1 MVSLLDRPTGRLEQ
15 GRTMRSNWKV
25 LAAGLV
31 CSLALLA
38 TACSSGS
45 SSGGGG
51 SSKETSPGVTETEI
65 KIGVAVSDLD
75 GLRASGISLAPA
87 LTTGN
92 LSKRITSY
100 FDEWNAAGG
109 IQGRKVVP
117 VVITWDPVKPAT
129 QEKVCADATINNELL
144 AFVNANGMGAKYIQC
159 ISDAGVPVFFGDTA
173 PLAAYANDTLTT
185 IAAPVEIMASAGT
198 QGAIDAGTITKTT
211 KVGILNGN
219 GPEHIAST
227 AAVKKVLAKAGVP
240 DSNITTVNVNTLV
253 GDPAVASSE
262 AAAAVN
268 TFKAAGVTNVLVGL
282 QFTSSTGFW
291 DNVKPDTFKY
301 TILDTASSNCTQY
314 GAARVKPSAIGAT
327 CYTVFGDS
335 VDKNGLR
342 PETAFEKECRAKFD
356 ALSAKTNDYPS
367 KSYPGVPSGDTI
379 KLADG
384 TILSSDYPPNECTFV
399 TIFKRAFDA
408 IGKKAIT
415 RESFMKAVRNL
426 GAVDIAL
433 ASDGKGSQSP
443 GKVYLSDYIHGDL
456 LTPASKDTPRSANGT
471 WNGCPTPVNCFVP
484 ATPWSK
490 LVF

>member
-1 MVSLLDRPTGRLEQ
+1 
-15 GRTMRSNWKV
+15 MRRNWKA
-25 LAAGLV
+25 LAVGAV

-38 TACSSGS
+38 TACSSGGS
-45 SSGGGG
+45 NE
-51 SSKETSPGVTETEI
+51 SSKTSPGVTETEI

-109 IQGRKVVP
+109 FQGKKIVP
-117 VVITWDPVKPAT
+117 VVLTWDPVKPAT
-129 QEKVCADATINNELL
+129 AEKVCADATINNELL
-144 AFVNANGMGAKYIQC
+144 AFINANGMGAKYIQC
-159 ISDAGVPVFFGDTA
+159 IADAGVPTFFGDTA

-185 IAAPVEIMASAGT
+185 IAAPVEIMAAAGT
-198 QGAIDAGTITKTT
+198 KGAIDAGTITTST
-211 KVGILNGN
+211 KIGILNGN

-227 AAVKKVLAKAGVP
+227 AAVKKVLADNKIP
-240 DSNITTVNVNTLV
+240 DSNITSVNVNTLV
-253 GDPAVASSE
+253 GDPAVASAE

-291 DNVKPDTFKY
+291 DNVTPTTFKY

-314 GAARVKPSAIGAT
+314 GAARVKASAIGAT

-335 VDKNGLR
+335 VDKNGIR
-342 PETAFEKECRAKFD
+342 AENSFEKECRAKFD
-356 ALSAKTNDYPS
+356 ALSAKTNDFPT
-367 KSYPGVPSGDTI
+367 KSSPGVPSGDTI

-384 TILSSDYPPNECTFV
+384 TILSSDYPPNECTFMNV
-399 TIFKRAFDA
+399 FKRAFEA
-408 IGKKAIT
+408 IGNKALN

-456 LTPASKDTPRSANGT
+456 LTPASKDTPRAANGT
-471 WNGCPTPVNCFVP
+471 FNGCPTPVNCFIP
-484 ATPWSK
+484 STPWTK
-490 LVF
+490 ITP

>member
-1 MVSLLDRPTGRLEQ
+1 
-15 GRTMRSNWKV
+15 MRSNWKV

-240 DSNITTVNVNTLV
+240 DSNITSVNVNTLV

-282 QFTSSTGFW
+282 QFTSSGGFW
-291 DNVKPDTFKY
+291 DNITPTTF
-301 TILDTASSNCTQY
+301 TLTVLDTASSNCTQY
-314 GAARVKPSAIGAT
+314 GASRVKPSAVGAT
-327 CYTVFGDS
+327 CFTVFGDS
-335 VDKNGLR
+335 VTKDGKLR
-342 PETAFEKECRAKFD
+342 EENAFEKDCRAKFD

-384 TILSSDYPPNECTFV
+384 TVLSSDYPPNECTFMV
-399 TIFKRAFDA
+399 VLKRAFDA
-408 IGKKAIT
+408 IGNKALN
-415 RESFMKAVRNL
+415 RESLMKAVRNL
-426 GAVDIAL
+426 GSVDVAL
-433 ASDGKGSQSP
+433 ASDGKGSQAP
-443 GKVYLSDYIHGDL
+443 GKVYLSDYIHGDK
-456 LTPASKDTPRSANGT
+456 LTAATKDTPRNADGT
-471 WNGCPTPVNCFVP
+471 FNGCPTPTNCFIPV
-484 ATPWSK
+484 TPWSK
-490 LVF
+490 ITE

>member
-1 MVSLLDRPTGRLEQ
+1 MAVG
-15 GRTMRSNWKV
+15 V
-25 LAAGLV
+25 V

-38 TACSSGS
+38 TACSSGDSNQS
-45 SSGGGG
+45 SQ
-51 SSKETSPGVTETEI
+51 TSPGVTETEI
-65 KIGVAVSDLD
+65 KIGIAVSDLD

-109 IQGRKVVP
+109 FQGKKIVP
-117 VVITWDPVKPAT
+117 VIMTWDPVKPAT
-129 QEKVCADATINNELL
+129 AEKVCADATINNELL
-144 AFVNANGMGAKYIQC
+144 AFINANGMGAKYIQC
-159 ISDAGVPVFFGDTA
+159 IADAGVPTFFGDTA

-185 IAAPVEIMASAGT
+185 IAAPVEVMAAAGT
-198 QGAIDAGTITKTT
+198 KGAIDAGTITKTT
-211 KVGILNGN
+211 KIGILNGN
-219 GPEHIAST
+219 GPEHVAST
-227 AAVKKVLAKAGVP
+227 ASVKKVLADNGIP
-240 DSNITTVNVNTLV
+240 DSNITSVNVNTLV
-253 GDPAVASSE
+253 GDPAVASAE

-291 DNVKPDTFKY
+291 DNVTTTTFKY

-314 GAARVKPSAIGAT
+314 GAARVKASAIGAT

-356 ALSAKTNDYPS
+356 ALSAKTNDFPS

-384 TILSSDYPPNECTFV
+384 TVLSSDYPPNECTFMWV
-399 TIFKRAFDA
+399 FKRALDA
-408 IGKKAIT
+408 IGNKALN

-426 GAVDIAL
+426 GSVDIAL
-433 ASDGKGSQSP
+433 ASDGKGSQAP

-456 LTPASKDTPRSANGT
+456 LTPANKETPRAANGT
-471 WNGCPTPVNCFVP
+471 FNGCPTPVNCFIP
-484 ATPWSK
+484 STPWTK
-490 LVF
+490 INV